1 MFFRKIRQKLF
12 GFLVLGF
19 VVGLFLAFVLPPICI
34 VIIEGILL
42 GIMCWCFYCI

>member
-1 MFFRKIRQKLF
+1 MFFRKFRQKMF

-19 VVGLFLAFVLPPICI
+19 VVGLFLAFVLPPIFI
-34 VIIEGILL
+34 VIIEGVLL